1 MTWIDRL
8 FGRLET
14 RDKRFRPN
22 KRADKM
28 KQLNGIRD
36 NLILWNNHND
46 FSNRLYNEVNGA
58 ITVLGKAIERE
69 TEKAMNEGPQYGKV
83 PQQ

>member
-1 MTWIDRL
+1 MNWIDRL

-36 NLILWNNHND
+36 NLILWNNNND
-46 FSNRLYNEVNGA
+46 FSTLLYNEVNVA
-58 ITVLGKAIERE
+58 ITVLGKVVQQEASNVYMERDN
-69 TEKAMNEGPQYGKV
+69 ANE
-83 PQQ
+83 

>member
-36 NLILWNNHND
+36 NLILWNNNND
-46 FSNRLYNEVNGA
+46 FSTSAYNEVNAA
-58 ITVLGKAIERE
+58 ITVLGKTIE
-69 TEKAMNEGPQYGKV
+69 TEALKGFMKGADTNE
-83 PQQ
+83 